1 MVEGTTPKYEVL
13 CGHRQRIH
21 FSQESPKIKT
31 PFSNHFIAIYNS
43 LSIKNWC
50 FFSLHHKIHL
60 RKRPNNFV
68 MSS

>member
-1 MVEGTTPKYEVL
+1 MVDGTTPMKFYVGIDKEFTFLKKVL
-13 CGHRQRIH
+13 L
-21 FSQESPKIKT
+21 KT
-31 PFSNHFIAIYNS
+31 PFSNHFIAILYNS
-43 LSIKNWC
+43 LLIKNWC